1 MAAAASMK
9 LSLAFVLLLSG
20 LVVFGEVG
28 GAAARTPSRVDCSLV
43 RCIQGGYI
51 VCDNYPG
58 QKLDG
63 CICGCAPRNGKNCV
77 LYLQSGSRQECGK
90 SE

>member
-1 MAAAASMK
+1 T
-9 LSLAFVLLLSG
+9 FILLLSG
-20 LVVFGEVG
+20 LVVFGEVA
-28 GAAARTPSRVDCSLV
+28 AAARNSRVDCSLV

-51 VCDNYPG
+51 TCDNYPY

-77 LYLQSGSRQECGK
+77 LHLQSGSTQQC
-90 SE
+90 S

>member
-1 MAAAASMK
+1 MAAVSMK
-9 LSLAFVLLLSG
+9 LSLTFIVLLSG
-20 LVVFGEVG
+20 LVVFGEV
-28 GAAARTPSRVDCSLV
+28 AEARTSSRVDCSLV

-51 VCDNYPG
+51 TCDNYPY

-77 LYLQSGSRQECGK
+77 LHLQSGSTQHC
-90 SE
+90 S